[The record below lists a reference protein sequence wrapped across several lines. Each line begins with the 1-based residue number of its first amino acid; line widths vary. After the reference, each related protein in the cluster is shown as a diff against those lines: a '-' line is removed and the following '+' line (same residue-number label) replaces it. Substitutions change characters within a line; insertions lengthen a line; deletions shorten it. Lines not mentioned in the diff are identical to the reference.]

1 MDVSLQQYV
10 PLPNRYRV
18 LALRAEAVLTDADAG
33 HEVSFYLQP
42 TLGGAKNLR
51 GYQVW
56 FVSEHV
62 VDTPVGRVDAEAAA
76 AEV

>member
-1 MDVSLQQYV
+1 MSRLAAQGGDDGANDLPVSSVIRTKEL
-10 PLPNRYRV
+10 
-18 LALRAEAVLTDADAG
+18 
-33 HEVSFYLQP
+33 
-42 TLGGAKNLR
+42 
-51 GYQVW
+51 QVW